1 MVEYQENA
9 TSRGFF
15 PHLWFSCSGFPGG
28 HATKQQLT
36 LWSSV
41 LQRSGSQLDAILF
54 LHLPKKNRRISQSL
68 EKKTRKESIKSNSPG
83 LGQNSVHVLCSRLP
97 QPHQVDAF
105 LYSWQVC
112 YSFRC
117 NTKKHKCL
125 SCRTACHI
133 RIWGENVWIWFSGLC
148 LSPKVH
154 LYVCPCKHI
163 ISEMNTVA

>member
-1 MVEYQENA
+1 MDSQGDMLPNNN
-9 TSRGFF
+9 SRCEVVFYKEVGPNLMPFC
-15 PHLWFSCSGFPGG
+15 FSTC
-28 HATKQQLT
+28 
-36 LWSSV
+36 
-41 LQRSGSQLDAILF
+41 QRRT
-54 LHLPKKNRRISQSL
+54 RRISQSL
-68 EKKTRKESIKSNSPG
+68 EKKKRKESIKSNSPG

-97 QPHQVDAF
+97 QPHEVDAF
-105 LYSWQVC
+105 LYSRQVC
-112 YSFRC
+112 YRFRC

-163 ISEMNTVA
+163 ISQMNTVA